1 MWRGEDTTSQELLT
15 IDPSY
20 GRNLSIMR
28 AIDFSNLHTGDVILC
43 DNAELLPEYYGLSH
57 RHKLYIVASTN
68 GTDTALVIP
77 NDGVEKYYTFT
88 QTEDG
93 YAITPLDGT
102 CSGITIKEAAH
113 FTAEEADSISL
124 FKRARAQAKL
134 GAYIKDTYRNN
145 IPLNVGLEYTGL
157 YKEKVGKNH
166 EKSTLANI
174 AEAYEAQCAI
184 NTEGEKHY
192 RAIVA
197 EDLADLDQLITTI
210 KSTYKEL
217 LDIAATLPTYQGNN
231 ESVTITAPGRNS
243 WSPDETYTFH
253 TGTGIINGDNNYLIT
268 RLTKTRAHLTNPET
282 GNEEG
287 YIKVT
292 KADGISYEL
301 PTWHPSTYEPVPAN
315 TAEDLTAQQEATE
328 KANELLHK
336 DSEALTNL
344 HRNLN
349 CARAAEDAFLDLND
363 LSRRYT
369 TFTIPE
375 AIAIARTNITVL
387 EGAKEII
394 ADTMESFIRTVNQ
407 LTERAYGA

>member
-1 MWRGEDTTSQELLT
+1 
-15 IDPSY
+15 
-20 GRNLSIMR
+20 MR

-57 RHKLYIVASTN
+57 RHKLYTVVSTN

-77 NDGVEKYYTFT
+77 NDCVEKYYTFT
-88 QTEDG
+88 QSEDG
-93 YAITPLDGT
+93 YVITPLDGT
-102 CSGITIKEAAH
+102 CSGSTLKQAAH
-113 FTAEEADSISL
+113 FTAEDADNISL
-124 FKRARAQAKL
+124 FKRARAQATL
-134 GAYIKDTYRNN
+134 GAYFKDTYRNN
-145 IPLNVGLEYTGL
+145 IPLSVGMEYTGL

-174 AEAYEAQCAI
+174 AEAYEAQRAI
-184 NTEGEKHY
+184 NTEGEKYY
-192 RAIVA
+192 RALVA
-197 EDLADLDQLITTI
+197 EDLADLDQLITNI

-217 LDIAATLPTYQGNN
+217 LNLTAALPTYQGNN
-231 ESVTITAPGRNS
+231 ESVTITAPGRDS

-253 TGTGIINGDNNYLIT
+253 TGTGIIDGDNNYLIT
-268 RLTKTRAHLTNPET
+268 RLTKTRAYLTNPET

-287 YIKVT
+287 HIKVT
-292 KADGISYEL
+292 KAAGGISYEL

>member
-1 MWRGEDTTSQELLT
+1 
-15 IDPSY
+15 
-20 GRNLSIMR
+20 MR
-28 AIDFSNLHTGDVILC
+28 AIDFSSLNTGDVILC

-88 QTEDG
+88 QSEDG
-93 YAITPLDGT
+93 YVVTPLDGT
-102 CSGITIKEAAH
+102 HSGSTIKQAAH
-113 FTAEEADSISL
+113 FTAEEADNISL

-134 GAYIKDTYRNN
+134 GAYLKDTYRNN
-145 IPLNVGLEYTGL
+145 IPLGVGLEYTSL

-174 AEAYEAQCAI
+174 TEAYEAQRAI

-192 RAIVA
+192 RALVA
-197 EDLADLDQLITTI
+197 EDLEDLDQLITNI

-217 LDIAATLPTYQGNN
+217 LNIVATLPTYQGNN
-231 ESVTITAPGRNS
+231 ESVTIGATGRNS
-243 WSPDETYTFH
+243 WSPDDTYTFH
-253 TGTGIINGDNNYLIT
+253 TGTGIINGDNKYLIT
-268 RLTKTRAHLTNPET
+268 RLTKTRAYLTNPET

-287 YIKVT
+287 HIKVT
-292 KADGISYEL
+292 KATDGISYEL

-363 LSRRYT
+363 LSRRYK

-387 EGAKEII
+387 EGAKEVIVDI
-394 ADTMESFIRTVNQ
+394 MESFIRTVNQ

>member
-1 MWRGEDTTSQELLT
+1 
-15 IDPSY
+15 
-20 GRNLSIMR
+20 MR
-28 AIDFSNLHTGDVILC
+28 AIDFSNLNTGDVILC
-43 DNAELLPEYYGLSH
+43 DNTELLPEYYGLSH
-57 RHKLYIVASTN
+57 RHELYIVASTN

-77 NDGVEKYYTFT
+77 NVGVEKYYTFT
-88 QTEDG
+88 QSEGG
-93 YAITPLDGT
+93 YVITPLDGT
-102 CSGITIKEAAH
+102 HSGSAIKQAAH
-113 FTAEEADSISL
+113 FTAEEADNISL

-134 GAYIKDTYRNN
+134 GLYLKDTYRNN
-145 IPLNVGLEYTGL
+145 TPLSVEMEYTGL

-166 EKSTLANI
+166 EKSSLANI
-174 AEAYEAQCAI
+174 AEAYEAQRAI
-184 NTEGEKHY
+184 NTEGEKYY
-192 RAIVA
+192 RNLVA
-197 EDLADLDQLITTI
+197 EDMEALDQLITNI

-217 LDIAATLPTYQGNN
+217 LNLTATLPTYQGNN
-231 ESVTITAPGRNS
+231 ESVTITASGQNS

-268 RLTKTRAHLTNPET
+268 RLTKTRAYLTNPET

-287 YIKVT
+287 HIKVT
-292 KADGISYEL
+292 KATNGISYEL

-328 KANELLHK
+328 KANELIHK

-344 HRNLN
+344 HRNLY

-363 LSRRYT
+363 LSRRYK

-375 AIAIARTNITVL
+375 AIAITRTNITVL
-387 EGAKEII
+387 EGAKEAITDI
-394 ADTMESFIRTVNQ
+394 MESFVQTVNQ

>member
-1 MWRGEDTTSQELLT
+1 
-15 IDPSY
+15 
-20 GRNLSIMR
+20 MR
-28 AIDFSNLHTGDVILC
+28 AIDFSSLNTGDVILC

-88 QTEDG
+88 QSEDG
-93 YAITPLDGT
+93 YVITPLDGT
-102 CSGITIKEAAH
+102 HSGSTIKQAAH
-113 FTAEEADSISL
+113 FTAEEADNISL

-134 GAYIKDTYRNN
+134 GAYLKDTYRNN
-145 IPLNVGLEYTGL
+145 TPSSVGWEYESL
-157 YKEKVGKNH
+157 YMEKAGKNH

-174 AEAYEAQCAI
+174 AEAYEAQRAI
-184 NTEGEKHY
+184 NTEGEKYY
-192 RAIVA
+192 RALVA
-197 EDLADLDQLITTI
+197 EDLEDLDQLITNI

-217 LDIAATLPTYQGNN
+217 LNIVATLPAYQGNN
-231 ESVTITAPGRNS
+231 ESVTIGATGRNS
-243 WSPDETYTFH
+243 WSPDDTYTFH

-268 RLTKTRAHLTNPET
+268 RLTKTRAYLTNPET

-292 KADGISYEL
+292 KAAGISYEL
-301 PTWHPSTYEPVPAN
+301 PTWHPHTYEPVPAH

-328 KANELLHK
+328 KAYELLHK

-349 CARAAEDAFLDLND
+349 CARAASDAFLDLND
-363 LSRRYT
+363 LSRRYK

-394 ADTMESFIRTVNQ
+394 ADTMENFIRTVEQ

>member
-1 MWRGEDTTSQELLT
+1 
-15 IDPSY
+15 
-20 GRNLSIMR
+20 MR

-57 RHKLYIVASTN
+57 RHKLYTVVSTN

-88 QTEDG
+88 QPEDG
-93 YAITPLDGT
+93 YVITPLDGT
-102 CSGITIKEAAH
+102 CSGSTLKQAAH
-113 FTAEEADSISL
+113 FTAEEADNISL
-124 FKRARAQAKL
+124 FKRARAQATL
-134 GAYIKDTYRNN
+134 GAYFKDTYRNN
-145 IPLNVGLEYTGL
+145 IPLSVGMEYTGL

-174 AEAYEAQCAI
+174 AEAYEAQRAI
-184 NTEGEKHY
+184 NTEGEKYY
-192 RAIVA
+192 RALVA
-197 EDLADLDQLITTI
+197 EDLADLDQLITNI

-217 LDIAATLPTYQGNN
+217 LNLTATLPTYQGNN
-231 ESVTITAPGRNS
+231 ESVTITAPGRDS

-253 TGTGIINGDNNYLIT
+253 TGTGIIDGDNNYLIT
-268 RLTKTRAHLTNPET
+268 RLTKTRAYLTNPET

-287 YIKVT
+287 HIKVT
-292 KADGISYEL
+292 KAAGGISYEL

-349 CARAAEDAFLDLND
+349 CARAVEDAFLDLND

-394 ADTMESFIRTVNQ
+394 ADTMENFIRTVEQ
-407 LTERAYGA
+407 LTERAYGV